1 LRLPLTTLG
10 TQDARYLGRVLATER
25 VKIVLSREL
34 SGRPDWRGTTLVV
47 LLVALAA
54 VSGVTALRATL
65 GAGGRRAAAAT
76 LPVRTTAQLTTP
88 AVVRTAGRVPL
99 PAPLPCPSCWRP
111 SLSESWQIELS
122 ATPAPPYLPVKMIEL
137 DGFDTPAATVAALH
151 RSLRGRGVVCYIDA
165 GTWENWRPDANQF
178 PAALLGLP
186 DSGWPGERWLDIA
199 KYPGALARIMR
210 NRVRMCKSKGF
221 NAVDFDNV
229 DGYTNDTGFPLTAT
243 DQLRYDTFLA
253 NLAHQYGLA
262 AALKND
268 EQQIPVLLRYFDF
281 AVDEQCFQY
290 AECTTAQNGGY
301 GLDEFTRAGKAV
313 FDIEYTLKLS
323 QFCPAARRDHFN
335 ALRKH
340 LSLDAWRQACP
351 SPGRQPDR

>member
-1 LRLPLTTLG
+1 MRG
-10 TQDARYLGRVLATER
+10 
-25 VKIVLSREL
+25 REL
-34 SGRPDWRGTTLVV
+34 SGRRDWRGTALVV
-47 LLVALAA
+47 LLAVLAA
-54 VSGVTALRATL
+54 AAGVTALRVTL
-65 GAGGRRAAAAT
+65 GAGGRLEAT
-76 LPVRTTAQLTTP
+76 ATAVTSPVPTP
-88 AVVRTAGRVPL
+88 ARVASPAPRRPPAQAPL
-99 PAPLPCPSCWRP
+99 PAPVPCRSCWRP

-122 ATPAPPYLPVKMIEL
+122 DTPAPPYLPVTMIEL

-151 RSLRGRGVVCYIDA
+151 RTLRGRGVVCYIDA
-165 GTWENWRPDANQF
+165 GTWENWRPDASQF
-178 PAALLGLP
+178 PPGLLGLP

-210 NRVRMCKSKGF
+210 ARVQMCKDKGF

-229 DGYTNDTGFPLTAT
+229 DGYTNDTGFPLTAA
-243 DQLRYDTFLA
+243 DQLRYDVFLA
-253 NLAHQYGLA
+253 NLAHQFGLSV
-262 AALKND
+262 ALKND
-268 EQQIPVLLRYFDF
+268 EQQIPVLLPYFDF

-313 FDIEYTLKLS
+313 FDIEYTLRLS
-323 QFCPAARRDHFN
+323 QFCPAAKRDHFN

-351 SPGRQPDR
+351 S